1 MTRRILILL
10 AGLLPAACALADG
23 MIIGWQEL
31 YEESQVALLE
41 HRDGRETLHILPK
54 YIGDAS
60 EFAWVVPVPAQPE
73 VAASDE
79 RLFWDLASLTGPEY
93 RSRDGFLDCSDAIYA
108 VDAAGNGVQVL
119 ETNDVGPFTTLT
131 LAADDG
137 AALADSLVAWGYL
150 RPEQEDDVRAVLQDY
165 AQRDWFFVAMRV
177 REPADEP
184 YHGYYDSVT
193 PVALTFDA
201 AAPVYPML
209 ISRVSAAPQTDV
221 YLYAIADRRLAFP
234 GARTTYANRLT
245 ASELDAVR
253 RTRPAVGALLETGD
267 WLTKLERT
275 YAPADMTADITLT
288 AAADQTEFRRV
299 IYSGWP
305 VGVGLLGLMLG
316 GLGLRRRRG

>member
-1 MTRRILILL
+1 MKRRILILL
-10 AGLLPAACALADG
+10 AGLLPASLALADG
-23 MIIGWQEL
+23 MIIGWREL
-31 YEESQVALLE
+31 YEDSQVALLE

-54 YIGDAS
+54 YIGEAS

-93 RSRDGFLDCSDAIYA
+93 RSRDGFLDCSDEIYA
-108 VDAAGNGVQVL
+108 VDAGNGVQIL

-221 YLYAIADRRLAFP
+221 FLYAIADRRLAFP

-253 RTRPAVGALLETGD
+253 RTRPAVGALLVSGD

-275 YAPADMTADITLT
+275 YAPADMTADITLI

-299 IYSGWP
+299 VYSGWP
-305 VGVGLLGLMLG
+305 LGLGLLGLMLG